1 MAKCLQVLT
10 KGRLVMATIG
20 QVDHLNGAL
29 PVQYLKYADAPHQGP
44 DQLKDSFFGTFKTV
58 SILPKTGT
66 GQVEKKNEEQGAVF
80 KDTVRVGR
88 ALTAQSQ
95 FK

>member
-58 SILPKTGT
+58 SILPKTGK
-66 GQVEKKNEEQGAVF
+66 QPSILIPLF
-80 KDTVRVGR
+80 
-88 ALTAQSQ
+88 
-95 FK
+95 